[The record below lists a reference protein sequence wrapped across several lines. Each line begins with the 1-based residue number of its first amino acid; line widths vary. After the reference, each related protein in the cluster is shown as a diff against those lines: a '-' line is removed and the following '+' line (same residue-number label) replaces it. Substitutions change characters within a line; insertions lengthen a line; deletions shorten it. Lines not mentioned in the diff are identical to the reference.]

1 MSVTRPFVLI
11 IATMAGAFVPA
22 HAQRRGT
29 LELGAFAHYSVYDTD
44 IGLDDG
50 TGFGGRLGWF
60 FSDNWSIEA
69 DGGFVPTT
77 IKATSADVDHVPV
90 HIRFMGNVVLGS
102 RLALVLGGGYAYNSF
117 SNGLSASENG
127 IGGVA
132 GLRIRMGNRFALRGE
147 ALADYMF
154 DQAVAADPNLHYAF
168 QAGVSLLL
176 GAGPRKEEAPTPPVK
191 DTTQAKPVS
200 PALAPV
206 AAALV
211 LEGVTFLPGTA
222 KLALSA
228 QAPLDRAIVRL
239 RERGDLRVL
248 IEGHTDN
255 VGSRDANIRLSK
267 ERADAVRDYFISKGI
282 AANRL
287 TTVGIGPDQ
296 PIVSNDTPEG
306 RAKNNRIQLRDQP

>member
-1 MSVTRPFVLI
+1 MSSRPFCLI
-11 IATMAGAFVPA
+11 LGTLAVAVIPA
-22 HAQRRGT
+22 QAQRRGT
-29 LELGAFAHYSVYDTD
+29 LELGAFAHYNVYDTD

-69 DGGFVPTT
+69 DGGLVPTT
-77 IKATSADVDHVPV
+77 NKATSADVDHVPV
-90 HIRFMGNVVLGS
+90 HVRFMGNVVLGS
-102 RLALVLGGGYAYNSF
+102 RLGLVLGAGWAYNKF
-117 SNGLSASENG
+117 SNGLSGTENG

-132 GLRIRMGNRFALRGE
+132 GVRMRLGNRFALRGE
-147 ALADYMF
+147 VLADYMF
-154 DQAVAADPNLHYAF
+154 DQLVAADANLHYGV

-176 GAGPRKEEAPTPPVK
+176 GAGPRKKEEEKPPVK

-206 AAALV
+206 AVPTV
-211 LEGVTFLPGTA
+211 LAGVTFLAGSA
-222 KLALSA
+222 KLTLSS
-228 QAPLDRAIVRL
+228 QGPLDQAVVRL

-255 VGSRDANIRLSK
+255 VGSRDANIALSK
-267 ERADAVRDYFISKGI
+267 ARADAVRDYFISKGI

>member
-102 RLALVLGGGYAYNSF
+102 RLALVLNCH
-117 SNGLSASENG
+117 G
-127 IGGVA
+127 I
-132 GLRIRMGNRFALRGE
+132 
-147 ALADYMF
+147 YWCW
-154 DQAVAADPNLHYAF
+154 
-168 QAGVSLLL
+168 
-176 GAGPRKEEAPTPPVK
+176 
-191 DTTQAKPVS
+191 
-200 PALAPV
+200 
-206 AAALV
+206 AAAMRTTAS
-211 LEGVTFLPGTA
+211 VT
-222 KLALSA
+222 
-228 QAPLDRAIVRL
+228 D
-239 RERGDLRVL
+239 
-248 IEGHTDN
+248 
-255 VGSRDANIRLSK
+255 
-267 ERADAVRDYFISKGI
+267 
-282 AANRL
+282 
-287 TTVGIGPDQ
+287 
-296 PIVSNDTPEG
+296 
-306 RAKNNRIQLRDQP
+306 